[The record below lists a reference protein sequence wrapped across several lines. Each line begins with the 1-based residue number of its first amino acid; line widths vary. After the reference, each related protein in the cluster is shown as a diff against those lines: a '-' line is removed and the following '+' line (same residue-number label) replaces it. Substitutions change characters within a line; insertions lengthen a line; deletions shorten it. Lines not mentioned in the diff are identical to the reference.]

1 MHDLCVCVLVCVCVF
16 AAATQYKAD
25 FQKELFDKATY
36 LSTQRLSAA
45 MLEM

>member
-1 MHDLCVCVLVCVCVF
+1 MHDLCVCVLMCVF

-36 LSTQRLSAA
+36 LSTQHLSSA